1 MNSVLLIEND
11 DELDIEVIQ
20 KCLELK
26 GSVQDGT
33 WQFFSAERLT
43 SRDGN
48 AHIEYWANLLERHKD
63 GKNELL
69 KLGFELTIE
78 FTGPVVE
85 FSADSIAGI
94 SRHRIAIRCSH

>member
-1 MNSVLLIEND
+1 MNSVLLIENYD
-11 DELDIEVIQ
+11 KLDIEVIQ

-33 WQFFSAERLT
+33 WRFFAAERLA

-48 AHIEYWANLLERHKD
+48 AHMEYWTNLLERRKD

-69 KLGFELTIE
+69 KLGFVLTIE
-78 FTGPVVE
+78 FSGPVIE
-85 FSADSIAGI
+85 FSTDSIAGI